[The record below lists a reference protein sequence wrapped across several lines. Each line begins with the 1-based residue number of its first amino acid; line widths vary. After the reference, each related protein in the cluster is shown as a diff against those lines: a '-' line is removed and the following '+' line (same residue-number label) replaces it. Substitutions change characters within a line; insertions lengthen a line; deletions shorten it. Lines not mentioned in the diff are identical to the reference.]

1 MSGRTGGSGAKQEKF
16 MSERALAFVE
26 GWVSDHVQPEGYEPD
41 GDNTRA
47 KQLAEECLSA
57 ANAEGISKIEI
68 DEAIDDLTTFM
79 AGQIEEIADREV
91 DRQVEKD
98 RS

>member
-1 MSGRTGGSGAKQEKF
+1 

-26 GWVSDHVQPEGYEPD
+26 GWVSDHVHPEGYEPE

-57 ANAEGISKIEI
+57 ANADGISRIEI
-68 DEAIDDLTTFM
+68 DEVIDDLTAFM
-79 AGQIEEIADREV
+79 AGQIEEVV
-91 DRQVEKD
+91 DRKVDLQVEKS